1 MMKALW
7 REYYDQ
13 GFLLLTCAG
22 SFRSTTPIVLFE
34 SPAGLYA
41 TSSNNPPV
49 VSSVAWR
56 LRDIIG
62 RCPESRGHPGIDD
75 H

>member
-1 MMKALW
+1 MMKALR

-41 TSSNNPPV
+41 TSSNNPRRQQRCLALKGYYWE
-49 VSSVAWR
+49 VS
-56 LRDIIG
+56 
-62 RCPESRGHPGIDD
+62 
-75 H
+75 